1 MKETICKGD
10 SKMEIKIEHGKEMII
25 RFVGRLDTVS
35 SLKLSKKLEGEDIK
49 EDLVIFDMKETEYIS
64 SAGLRLLI
72 SIKKSLAEKNKSLEI
87 HSLNEVCKEVFRV
100 TGFNNVLT
108 VK

>member
-1 MKETICKGD
+1 MNI
-10 SKMEIKIEHGKEMII
+10 EIIHGKEMII
-25 RFVGRLDTVS
+25 KFSGRLDTNS
-35 SLKLSKKLEGEDIK
+35 SLELSKRIEKEEIK

-72 SIKKSLAEKNKSLEI
+72 SLKKSLVEKGKSLEI

-100 TGFNNVLT
+100 TGFNNVLN

>member
-1 MKETICKGD
+1 
-10 SKMEIKIEHGKEMII
+10 MEITIEHGKEMVIK
-25 RFVGRLDTVS
+25 FKGRLDTVS
-35 SLKLSKKLEGEDIK
+35 SLELSKRLENEEVK
-49 EDLVIFDMKETEYIS
+49 ENLVIFDMKETEYIS

-72 SIKKSLAEKNKSLEI
+72 SLKKSLEEKSKSLEV
-87 HSLNEVCKEVFRV
+87 HSLNDICKEVFRV

>member
-1 MKETICKGD
+1 
-10 SKMEIKIEHGKEMII
+10 MEINIVHGKEMVIQ
-25 RFVGRLDTVS
+25 FKGRLDTVS
-35 SLKLSKKLEGEDIK
+35 SLDVSKKLEKEKIT

-72 SIKKSLAEKNKSLEI
+72 SLKKTLSQENKSLEI
-87 HSLNEVCKEVFRV
+87 HSLNDVCKEVFKV
-100 TGFNNVLT
+100 TGFDKVLT

>member
-1 MKETICKGD
+1 MNI
-10 SKMEIKIEHGKEMII
+10 EIIHGKEMTIK
-25 RFVGRLDTVS
+25 FSGRLDTNS
-35 SLKLSKKLEGEDIK
+35 SLELSNRIEKEEIK

-72 SIKKSLAEKNKSLEI
+72 SLKKTLNGENKKLEI
-87 HSLNEVCKEVFRV
+87 QNLNDVCKEVFRV

>member
-1 MKETICKGD
+1 
-10 SKMEIKIEHGKEMII
+10 MEIKIEHGKEMVIK
-25 RFVGRLDTVS
+25 FKGRLDTIS
-35 SLKLSKKLEGEDIK
+35 SQELSKKLDEEEVK

-72 SIKKSLAEKNKSLEI
+72 SLKKSLQEKGKSLEI

>member
-1 MKETICKGD
+1 
-10 SKMEIKIEHGKEMII
+10 MEIKIEHGKEMVIT
-25 RFVGRLDTVS
+25 FKGRLDTVS
-35 SLKLSKKLEGEDIK
+35 SLELSKKLEKEEIT

-72 SIKKSLAEKNKSLEI
+72 SLKKSLAEKGKSLEI

-100 TGFNNVLT
+100 TGFNNVLN

>member
-1 MKETICKGD
+1 
-10 SKMEIKIEHGKEMII
+10 MEIKIEHGKEMTIK
-25 RFVGRLDTVS
+25 FSGRLDTVS
-35 SLKLSKKLEGEDIK
+35 SLELSKKLESEEIK
-49 EDLVIFDMKETEYIS
+49 EDLIIFDMKETEYIS

-72 SIKKSLAEKNKSLEI
+72 SLKKSLTEKNKSLEV
-87 HSLNEVCKEVFRV
+87 HNLNDVCKEVFRV

>member
-1 MKETICKGD
+1 
-10 SKMEIKIEHGKEMII
+10 MEITIEHGKEMVIK
-25 RFVGRLDTVS
+25 FKGRLDTVS
-35 SLKLSKKLEGEDIK
+35 SLEVSKKLEKEEVK

-72 SIKKSLAEKNKSLEI
+72 SLKKSLGEKNKSLEI
-87 HSLNEVCKEVFRV
+87 HSLNDICKEVFRV
-100 TGFNNVLT
+100 TGFNNVLN

>member
-1 MKETICKGD
+1 
-10 SKMEIKIEHGKEMII
+10 MEIKIEHGKEMTIK
-25 RFVGRLDTVS
+25 FTGRLDTVS
-35 SLKLSKKLEGEDIK
+35 SLELSKKLESEEIK

-72 SIKKSLAEKNKSLEI
+72 SLKKSLAEKNKSLEV
-87 HSLNEVCKEVFRV
+87 HNLNDVCKEVFRV